1 VDSIVLG
8 WVFSSW
14 AKNWFSSIPKA
25 ETTDSNEHPAWH
37 LKRIL
42 SLVKEAVR
50 LGDMSSWAGQRASMP
65 LLVFLILNNFEQ
77 NNLQSSFNDS
87 IIKL

>member
-1 VDSIVLG
+1 
-8 WVFSSW
+8 
-14 AKNWFSSIPKA
+14 
-25 ETTDSNEHPAWH
+25 
-37 LKRIL
+37 
-42 SLVKEAVR
+42 VKEAVR
-50 LGDMSSWAGQRASMP
+50 LGDMSSWAGQSASMP